1 MPRLRQ
7 VSKSELVSRRVID
20 TYSQRFG
27 DGDPVEQQASSGGA
41 PGSWWTVFAL
51 DEALFEHVLDR
62 HAWQFSSDRELPAEL
77 RELALARTGWVAE
90 SSFVFAQHCKLLQR
104 LGTPEEKIAAIPSWA
119 SQSCWTDVERAVLGY
134 TDGLA
139 GARGRVDD
147 ATFAAVRTHFTDVEI
162 LQLTFMVCTYISSAT
177 LCRALRLELDDRG
190 DPVTDAYPA
199 RSV

>member
-1 MPRLRQ
+1 VPRLRQ
-7 VSKSELVSRRVID
+7 VAKSELVSRRVID
-20 TYSQRFG
+20 TYRQRFG
-27 DGDPVEQQASSGGA
+27 DRDPVEQPATTSGA

-51 DEALFEHVLDR
+51 DEALFEHMLDR
-62 HAWQFSSDRELPAEL
+62 HDWQFSSERKLPAAL

-104 LGTPEEKIAAIPSWA
+104 LGTSEDKIAAIPSWA
-119 SQSCWTDVERAVLGY
+119 SRSCWTEVERLVLAY

-139 GARGRVDD
+139 GGRGRVDD
-147 ATFAAVRTHFTDVEI
+147 STFAAVRTHFTDVQI
-162 LQLTFMVCTYISSAT
+162 LELTFMVCTYVSSAT

>member
-1 MPRLRQ
+1 VPRLRQ

-27 DGDPVEQQASSGGA
+27 DGDPVEQQTSSGGA
-41 PGSWWTVFAL
+41 LGSWWTVFAL

-62 HAWQFSSDRELPAEL
+62 HAWQFSSDRKLPAEL

-134 TDGLA
+134 ADGLA

-147 ATFAAVRTHFTDVEI
+147 ATFTAVRAHFTDVEI
-162 LQLTFMVCTYISSAT
+162 LELTFMVCTYISSAT
-177 LCRALRLELDDRG
+177 LCRALRLELDDRD
-190 DPVTDAYPA
+190 DPVADAYP
-199 RSV
+199 RHSI